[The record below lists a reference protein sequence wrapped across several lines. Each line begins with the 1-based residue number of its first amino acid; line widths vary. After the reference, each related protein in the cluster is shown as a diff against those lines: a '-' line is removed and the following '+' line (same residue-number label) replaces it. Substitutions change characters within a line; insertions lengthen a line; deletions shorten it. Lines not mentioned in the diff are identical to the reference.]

1 MEKKAFKN
9 IAKNEKPKA
18 SKDSEGTLVLLE
30 DEKKTNDIRHLNY
43 STEFS
48 RLEERI
54 KYLVSKPNLLDELHT
69 EELQLKGRIK
79 NIKNENKD
87 MKRNS

>member
-69 EELQLKGRIK
+69 EEMQLKGRIK
-79 NIKNENKD
+79 NIKKENKD

>member
-79 NIKNENKD
+79 NIKKENKD

>member
-18 SKDSEGTLVLLE
+18 SKDSEGTLILLE

-69 EELQLKGRIK
+69 EEMQLKGRIK
-79 NIKNENKD
+79 NIKKENKD